1 MGWTTHYLIGTSF
14 ALLFVLLAADS
25 WLARPTLLPA
35 LLFGIATVVV
45 PFFTMQPSF
54 GLGIAASKTPH
65 PNKARLK
72 SLMTHTVFGVG
83 LYVSAILLT
92 RVVR

>member
-1 MGWTTHYLIGTSF
+1 
-14 ALLFVLLAADS
+14 
-25 WLARPTLLPA
+25 
-35 LLFGIATVVV
+35 V

-65 PNKARLK
+65 PNQARLK

-83 LYVSAILLT
+83 LYLSAALLSI
-92 RVVR
+92 VRS